1 MQLVLLIKND
11 LNYDYSNLCNRND
24 RYNFTIDNYIKQ
36 LIEEVRNADFAYI
49 SNVCVDE
56 NYRGRK
62 IGTQM
67 LLRVI
72 EIYKDKLF
80 KEIVL
85 ADNNVAIKLYKNLGF
100 EQSSENFK
108 VFNAPSKERPN
119 VFTMKN
125 RLLN

>member
-36 LIEEVRNADFAYI
+36 LIEEVRNVDFAYI

-56 NYRGRK
+56 NYCGRK
-62 IGTQM
+62 IGTKM
-67 LLRVI
+67 LLSVI

-85 ADNNVAIKLYKNLGF
+85 DVLATIMW
-100 EQSSENFK
+100 Q
-108 VFNAPSKERPN
+108 
-119 VFTMKN
+119 
-125 RLLN
+125 